1 MYKRQDKGYAE
12 AKAYYEAYGNLNVPV
27 SYVSPSGYKLGHW
40 IVDRRE
46 KGKAKHSAERQEQ
59 LDALRMVWV
68 KPDPWE
74 VRYGF
79 AKAYYEEQ
87 GNLNIPS
94 KYRADGIWLA
104 KWVNEQKQ
112 VYAGKRKGK
121 MLSDEQVQRLEAIGL
136 KLERYKDDWSLESK
150 NQESQWQ
157 KNGSGKQDDL
167 NGIGCEEYRE
177 AV

>member
-1 MYKRQDKGYAE
+1 
-12 AKAYYEAYGNLNVPV
+12 
-27 SYVSPSGYKLGHW
+27 
-40 IVDRRE
+40 
-46 KGKAKHSAERQEQ
+46 
-59 LDALRMVWV
+59 MVWV

-79 AKAYYEEQ
+79 AKAYYEEH

-121 MLSDEQVQRLEAIGL
+121 ELSDEQVRRLEAIGMEFEPYKNNRDL
-136 KLERYKDDWSLESK
+136 DKQSQDVRVPLEILAVSK
-150 NQESQWQ
+150 QND
-157 KNGSGKQDDL
+157 GKQEGL
-167 NGIGCEEYRE
+167 GRNSCEEYKK